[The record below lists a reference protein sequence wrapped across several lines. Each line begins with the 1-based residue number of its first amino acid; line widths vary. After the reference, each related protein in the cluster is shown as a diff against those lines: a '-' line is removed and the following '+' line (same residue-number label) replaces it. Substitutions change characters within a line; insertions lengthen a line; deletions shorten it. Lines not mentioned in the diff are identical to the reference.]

1 MRPKDGNDLPDFR
14 RQARRRL
21 PVADLSN
28 IDSGLDDEVTLA
40 ENMCA
45 FHRRGLLPSF
55 LRNVPSPVA
64 VSPEEERQEHKP
76 AQVYRSCFHKDS
88 SLNTAMM
95 RHTKDLG
102 VEVTMPTV
110 DTVTSNRER
119 DLDAA
124 LSTRPLVARSLPPVT
139 NGRAFGYERQGQ
151 FDWRIFREIRDLPM
165 TWDDVIR
172 MVRDRNRQFCQKLA
186 EILNAVGDRLDVMM
200 DNGIQRG
207 AHVLKALSLGDKAFG
222 IDRGH
227 PYPLAADGQ
236 VGVDRLPGLSSAE
249 IERGMKLMGATRI
262 TQPGRHDIES
272 HGGVVPL
279 PPTHGTAA

>member
-1 MRPKDGNDLPDFR
+1 MRPKDGNDLHGFR
-14 RQARRRL
+14 WQARHRL

-28 IDSGLDDEVTLA
+28 IDGGPDDDEVTLA

-45 FHRRGLLPSF
+45 FHRRGWLPSF
-55 LRNVPSPVA
+55 LRDVPSLVA
-64 VSPEEERQEHKP
+64 VSLDEERQKHKP
-76 AQVYRSCFHKDS
+76 KQVYRSCFHKDR

-102 VEVTMPTV
+102 VEVTMPMV
-110 DTVTSNRER
+110 DMVNSNRER

-124 LSTRPLVARSLPPVT
+124 LSTRPLVPRSLPPVT

-172 MVRDRNRQFCQKLA
+172 MVRDRNRQFCLKLA
-186 EILNAVGDRLDVMM
+186 EILNAVGDRLNVMM

-207 AHVLKALSLGDKAFG
+207 AHVLKALSPGAKAVG

-227 PYPLAADGQ
+227 PYSLAADGQ
-236 VGVDRLPGLSSAE
+236 VGVDRSPGLSSAE
-249 IERGMKLMGATRI
+249 IEHDLKLMGATRI
-262 TQPGRHDIES
+262 ARLGLES
-272 HGGVVPL
+272 HGEVVAL